1 MSIAPDDIIFLLG
14 AGASAEAGIPTS
26 ADMIGKIE
34 YLLNKEAEEE
44 WRPFQSLYNH
54 VKSGIYYAEGLRGRF
69 RDDVSYNIETLVNT
83 LYELERNE
91 EHPLYPFIAAWN
103 SRFVALAGA
112 DFSNVKSFRGLILRE
127 LQKWMCPDNPLR
139 ANYYQGLANLQ
150 KEITFPLRVFSLNY
164 DLCVEHLACDN
175 FQIETG
181 FGGYGPEHAWNFER
195 FETTTPGT
203 TPQIIFYKLHGSI
216 NWKRDDETKNLFR
229 VDQAVAIEPDRME
242 LIFGRDFR
250 LEAADPYLFY
260 AYEFRRCT
268 LAAKLIVAIGYGFGD
283 AHINKMLTQ
292 ALRKDG
298 NRRLLAVCNCDN
310 EDGVLQKKRVEICRK
325 LDNEESIL
333 HQVDVQPGTTKQ
345 FLETKSLVA
354 ILSEK
359 LPVDSDTPF

>member
-1 MSIAPDDIIFLLG
+1 MSITPDNIIFLLG
-14 AGASAEAGIPTS
+14 AGASADAGIPTS
-26 ADMIGKIE
+26 AAMIDRIE
-34 YLLNKEAEEE
+34 CLLNKEAEDE
-44 WRPFQSLYNH
+44 WRPFKHLYNH

-103 SRFVALAGA
+103 SRFVALAGTN
-112 DFSNVKSFRGLILRE
+112 FSNVKMFRGLILRE
-127 LQKWMCPDNPLR
+127 LQKWMCPDNPSR

-164 DLCVEHLACDN
+164 DLCVERLACDN

-181 FGGYGPEHAWNFER
+181 FDGYGPEHAWNFER
-195 FETTTPGT
+195 FEATTPEI
-203 TPQIIFYKLHGSI
+203 PQLIFYKLHGSI
-216 NWKRDDETKNLFR
+216 NWKRDDETKTLFR

-242 LIFGRDFR
+242 LIFGRDFK

-268 LAAKLIVAIGYGFGD
+268 LAAKLIVAIGYGFSD

-298 NRRLLAVCNCDN
+298 NQRLMAVCNCDGAEN
-310 EDGVLQKKRVEICRK
+310 MSQKVAEICRK
-325 LDNEESIL
+325 LDVEESRSN
-333 HQVDVQPGTTKQ
+333 QVDVQPGTAKQ
-345 FLETKSLVA
+345 FLEKKDLVA
-354 ILSEK
+354 TLTAK
-359 LPVDSDTPF
+359 LPADFDAPF

>member
-26 ADMIGKIE
+26 AEMIDKIE
-34 YLLNKEAEEE
+34 RSLVQAAEAE
-44 WRPFQSLYNH
+44 WRGFRDLYHH
-54 VKSGIYYAEGLRGRF
+54 VKSAIYYAEGLRGRF

-112 DFSNVKSFRGLILRE
+112 DFSNVKAFRGLILRE
-127 LQKWMCPDNPLR
+127 LQKWMCPDNPSR
-139 ANYYQGLANLQ
+139 ANYYNGLANLQ

-164 DLCVEHLACDN
+164 DLCVERLACDN

-181 FGGYGPEHAWNFER
+181 FGGYGPEHPWNFVR
-195 FETTTPGT
+195 FEATTPET
-203 TPQIIFYKLHGSI
+203 ESQLVFYKLHGSI
-216 NWKRDDETKNLFR
+216 NWKRDENTKNLLR
-229 VDQAVAIEPDRME
+229 VDQAVAIEPGRME
-242 LIFGRDFR
+242 LIFGRDFK

-260 AYEFRRCT
+260 AYEFRRCA

-298 NRRLLAVCNCDN
+298 NHRLMAVCNCMENDSMSRKA
-310 EDGVLQKKRVEICRK
+310 EEIRRK
-325 LDNEESIL
+325 LDIERPGSN
-333 HQVDVQPGTTKQ
+333 QVDVQLGTAKQ
-345 FLETKSLVA
+345 FLEKKDLVTTLTA
-354 ILSEK
+354 K
-359 LPVDSDTPF
+359 LPADFNAPF